1 MRSTTNTM
9 AAHVR
14 VDSTMKALAP
24 IMVVV
29 LVAYLIIGLAMPV
42 LPLYVSKEL
51 GLSTFLVGLAAGVE
65 FAAALVS
72 RFWSGRYA
80 DTKGAKCAVIVGL
93 LMGAVA
99 GLLYLVSLGFA
110 TRPVAA
116 IIILLAGRVFL
127 GGAESFVITGAL
139 SWGLALGG
147 TRNTG
152 KVIAWIGTALWAAYA
167 AGAPAG
173 TALYGRYGFIAISL
187 ATMLLPLVTLAVV
200 VPLRSMPA
208 TAQSTPSIRRVLR
221 AVSIPGLGV
230 ALTAV
235 GFGTITTF
243 GALLFA
249 AHGWGMAWVAFTVLS
264 VAFILGR
271 VFFGHLP
278 DTMGGARVALVCVL
292 IETVGLALIWLA
304 PSPSVVFAGAAIT
317 GVGYSLVYPGFGL
330 EAIRRAPPEAKG
342 LAMGAFTA
350 FMDLSLGIANPALG
364 LIADHAGLRSVFLV
378 STVVVLGAAIVA
390 AQLLRAGASATA
402 ESRRLTANNHHQ
414 PARRTVS
421 RRAS

>member
-1 MRSTTNTM
+1 MERLSTGWRRSVMRSTTTM

-80 DTKGAKCAVIVGL
+80 DTKGAKHAVIVGL

-167 AGAPAG
+167 AG
-173 TALYGRYGFIAISL
+173 
-187 ATMLLPLVTLAVV
+187 
-200 VPLRSMPA
+200 
-208 TAQSTPSIRRVLR
+208 
-221 AVSIPGLGV
+221 
-230 ALTAV
+230 
-235 GFGTITTF
+235 
-243 GALLFA
+243 
-249 AHGWGMAWVAFTVLS
+249 
-264 VAFILGR
+264 
-271 VFFGHLP
+271 
-278 DTMGGARVALVCVL
+278 
-292 IETVGLALIWLA
+292 
-304 PSPSVVFAGAAIT
+304 
-317 GVGYSLVYPGFGL
+317 
-330 EAIRRAPPEAKG
+330 
-342 LAMGAFTA
+342 
-350 FMDLSLGIANPALG
+350 
-364 LIADHAGLRSVFLV
+364 
-378 STVVVLGAAIVA
+378 
-390 AQLLRAGASATA
+390 
-402 ESRRLTANNHHQ
+402 
-414 PARRTVS
+414 
-421 RRAS
+421 